1 MDLSDLCSLA
11 AIIPLALLLT
21 YLLAILLRVACHF
34 TGVEIPALG
43 RAFFTAGATL
53 ALTSVVGYVFLT
65 WFVGLDMSRAPAS
78 AIFVTLLLTLIVNL
92 GVAVGL
98 YRLLLGIRLGEAL
111 ALWRWQVVLFLALAL
126 LLGCCAGVPI
136 AVLGWA

>member
-1 MDLSDLCSLA
+1 VDLSDLCSLA
-11 AIIPLALLLT
+11 AVIPLALVLT

-53 ALTSVVGYVFLT
+53 ALSSVVGYVVLALFI
-65 WFVGLDMSRAPAS
+65 GLDVSQAPAI
-78 AIFVTLLLTLIVNL
+78 AIFFTLTLTLVGNL
-92 GVAVGL
+92 AIAVGL

-111 ALWRWQVVLFLALAL
+111 TLWRWQIMLFLGLAL
-126 LLGCCAGVPI
+126 LLTCCAGVPL
-136 AVLGWA
+136 AVFGSV